1 MNKIEATGYDI
12 LFGLEGYD
20 VLGAYLNEKAYTNII
35 ILTDSNCNELC
46 MPHFLAHLP
55 TDVPFEI
62 IEIEAGE
69 AYKDLETCAGVL
81 QSMTELG
88 ADRNSIVLTLGGGVV
103 SDLGGFVASVYMRGI
118 DCIYVPT
125 SLLAMVDASV
135 GGKTGVDLGGIKNI
149 VGTFAM
155 PKMVVI
161 DTTYLETLNAREIK
175 AGYAE
180 MLKHG
185 LIYDRSYFNHLQDI
199 AQIDFS
205 DLETLVYHS
214 IVIKNEI
221 VKADPKE
228 NGQRKVLNFGH
239 TVGHAIESYF
249 LELHPENTLLHGE
262 AVAFG
267 MVIEAYLSMQFAQMP
282 IEEYENIRDTIS
294 NIYGELQLTEN
305 MVLDIVEWM
314 RFDKKN
320 AKGEIRMVLLP
331 SIGEAIYDVTVSKEL
346 IVKGFGIE

>member
-1 MNKIEATGYDI
+1 MNKIEATGYDV
-12 LFGLEGYD
+12 LLGLEAYN
-20 VLGAYLNEKAYTNII
+20 VLGTYLNEKAYTNII

-55 TDVPFEI
+55 TEIPFEI

-69 AYKDLETCAGVL
+69 VFKDLETCAGVL
-81 QSMTELG
+81 QSMAELG
-88 ADRNSIVLTLGGGVV
+88 ADRNSVVITVGGGVL
-103 SDLGGFVASVYMRGI
+103 SDLGGFVASIYMRGI

-125 SLLAMVDASV
+125 TLLAMVDASV
-135 GGKTGVDLGGIKNI
+135 GGKTGVDLGGIKNA
-149 VGTFAM
+149 VGTFVM

-161 DTTYLETLNAREIK
+161 DVSYLETLPAREIK

-185 LIYDRSYFNHLQDI
+185 LIYDRSYFEHLKDI
-199 AQIDFS
+199 SQIDFS

-214 IVIKNEI
+214 IIIKNEI
-221 VKADPKE
+221 VNEDPKE
-228 NGQRKVLNFGH
+228 AGQRKVLNFGH

-249 LELHPENTLLHGE
+249 LHTQPENALLHGE

-267 MVIEAYLSMQFAQMP
+267 MVIEAYLSMKLVNMSMQEF
-282 IEEYENIRDTIS
+282 EDIRNTITM
-294 NIYGELQLTEN
+294 IYGELQLTEN
-305 MVLDIVEWM
+305 MVLDIVDWM

-320 AKGEIRMVLLP
+320 AKGEIRMVLLT
-331 SIGEAIYDVTVSKEL
+331 SIGAAIYDIVVSKDL
-346 IVKGFGIE
+346 IISGFDIK